1 MRRRDFPFFNIDIL
15 RQFEVSVYESCS
27 HISNH
32 TSFQNI
38 QHNKS
43 LKSAIN
49 MQFSQMLH
57 RVENE
62 EEMNFKSNLSELY
75 HLLQK
80 FSWQFKYEKSKLIL

>member
-49 MQFSQMLH
+49 MQFSQMLY

-62 EEMNFKSNLSELY
+62 EEMNFTTNLS
-75 HLLQK
+75 K
-80 FSWQFKYEKSKLIL
+80 FASSFAIVFLGIEIKENQN

>member
-1 MRRRDFPFFNIDIL
+1 MRRRDFPSLNVDIL

-49 MQFSQMLH
+49 MQFSQMLY

-62 EEMNFKSNLSELY
+62 EEMNFTTNLS
-75 HLLQK
+75 K
-80 FSWQFKYEKSKLIL
+80 FASSFAIVFLGIEIKENQN

>member
-49 MQFSQMLH
+49 MQFSQMLY

-62 EEMNFKSNLSELY
+62 KEMNFKTNLSEFASPFAKVFLGI
-75 HLLQK
+75 K
-80 FSWQFKYEKSKLIL
+80 T